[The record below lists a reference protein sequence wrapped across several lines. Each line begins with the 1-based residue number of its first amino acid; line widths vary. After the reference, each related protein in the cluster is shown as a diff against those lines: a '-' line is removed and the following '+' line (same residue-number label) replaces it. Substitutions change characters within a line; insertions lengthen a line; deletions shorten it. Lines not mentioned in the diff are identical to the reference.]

1 MKENGI
7 EIDAVGG
14 TSAGS
19 IVAALYAMGYTTDEM
34 IKIFNYFSK
43 SVMAISPR
51 DIFNGMKEVR
61 GVRLGG
67 ITSSHNIEVAISE
80 AAKLKNIKNI
90 KDIKMPITIP
100 TTDLITDKEII
111 FTNCNELQ
119 GEEYIND
126 IEIGKAVRASST
138 FPGMYAPFEY
148 KEYQFVDGGIFDNLP
163 ALETR
168 KLGVDKVISIKFK
181 LKSPRKQK
189 TIYNIGMQSL
199 DLMTENLIRESVRE
213 SDYVIEID
221 LRDVK
226 PFSISK
232 LEFAYQQGY
241 IQTLDHIIRLKKA
254 LKTRDI
260 PRSMRNTCDRGL
272 SLKPYK
278 GKLQFI
284 FSNLNKILSS

>member
-1 MKENGI
+1 
-7 EIDAVGG
+7 
-14 TSAGS
+14 
-19 IVAALYAMGYTTDEM
+19 MGYTTDEM
-34 IKIFNYFSK
+34 IKLFNYFSK

-51 DIFNGMKEVR
+51 DIFYGIKEKR
-61 GVRLGG
+61 GVKLGG
-67 ITSSHNIEVAISE
+67 ITSSRNIEIAISE

-100 TTDLITDKEII
+100 ATDLIKDKEII
-111 FTNCNELQ
+111 FTNCENLQ
-119 GEEYIND
+119 GEDYIKE

-138 FPGMYAPFEY
+138 FPGMYAPFDY
-148 KEYQFVDGGIFDNLP
+148 KGYQFVDGGIFDNLP
-163 ALETR
+163 SLETR

-232 LEFAYQQGY
+232 LEFSYQQGY
-241 IQTLDHIIRLKKA
+241 IQTLDHIRKIKKT
-254 LKTRDI
+254 LEKN
-260 PRSMRNTCDRGL
+260 P
-272 SLKPYK
+272 KK
-278 GKLQFI
+278 
-284 FSNLNKILSS
+284 